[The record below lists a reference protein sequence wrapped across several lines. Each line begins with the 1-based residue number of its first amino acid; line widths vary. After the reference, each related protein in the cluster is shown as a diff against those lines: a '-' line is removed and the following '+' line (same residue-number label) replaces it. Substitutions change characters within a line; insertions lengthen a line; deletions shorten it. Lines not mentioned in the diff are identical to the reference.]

1 MGRGRAGRRLLD
13 SAAQDGREGSRL
25 VAGPSQ
31 EDIDTVQRGIERRV
45 AIDPELEQILAAEP
59 RTALA
64 LTRYGIRLANQ
75 GEAEAGCEMLGL
87 AVLLGPDEPV
97 IWYGRGMVQSAAGT
111 YQDAI
116 ESYRQA
122 LRFEPAMA
130 QAWAGIGF
138 ALAKLEAF
146 EDAAEAYGAA
156 LSIDPSQGRLHQ
168 DLGVVRLRQRRYED
182 AVRELRAAASHAPA
196 DAGLVSNLAVALFQ
210 SGAVSE
216 AAAAYAELRALDP
229 DHAEL
234 RENSAFVTFVEA
246 LLKGP
251 VENAVTVY
259 GIRAGVARPDRRAL
273 FKAAI
278 AYLVGQG
285 WAEPAAA
292 VAEAW
297 AAMDPADPEPAFAL
311 KAASGASD
319 VSAAPRD
326 YVVALYDSFA
336 DSFDEKLVGEL
347 NYRIPDLLV
356 AFIHPH
362 LPADTPLDILDLGC
376 GTGLSGVP
384 LKALANRL
392 VGVDLSPRMLAKAR
406 ARGGYDA
413 LEVAEVVDY
422 LNTHSAAFDL
432 VTAADMVIYLG
443 DLAPLFAGAARALR
457 RGGFFVLS
465 AETCAGTGWTLLPSG
480 RFAHSHAYLA
490 ALAPPAFTLRASV
503 PTHIRFEGKAEV
515 PGVICLYERIG

>member
-1 MGRGRAGRRLLD
+1 
-13 SAAQDGREGSRL
+13 

-45 AIDPELEQILAAEP
+45 AIDPELEHILEAEP

-97 IWYGRGMVQSAAGT
+97 IWYGRGMVQSAAGAFR
-111 YQDAI
+111 DAV

-122 LRFEPAMA
+122 LRFAPAMA

-156 LSIDPSQGRLHQ
+156 LSIDPGQGRLRH

-182 AVRELRAAASHAPA
+182 AVRELRAAERHGPA

-210 SGAVSE
+210 SGAVKE
-216 AAAAYAELRALDP
+216 AAAAYAQLRALDP
-229 DHAEL
+229 EGADM
-234 RENSAFVTFVEA
+234 RENSAFVTFIAA
-246 LLKGP
+246 LLEGP
-251 VENAVTVY
+251 IENAVTVY
-259 GIRAGVARPDRRAL
+259 GIRAGVAHPDRRAL

-285 WAEPAAA
+285 WAAPAAA
-292 VAEAW
+292 VAQAW
-297 AAMDPADPEPAFAL
+297 AAMDPSDPEPAFAL
-311 KAASGASD
+311 TAARGDSA

-336 DSFDEKLVGEL
+336 DSFDAKLVGEL
-347 NYRIPDLLV
+347 NYRIPERLV
-356 AFIHPH
+356 AFIRPH
-362 LPADTPLDILDLGC
+362 LPPDRMLDILDLGC

-384 LKALANRL
+384 LKPLAKRL
-392 VGVDLSPRMLAKAR
+392 VGIDLSPRMIAKAR
-406 ARGGYDA
+406 ARGVYDA
-413 LEVAEVVDY
+413 LEVAEIVDY
-422 LNTHSAAFDL
+422 LQAHPGTFDL
-432 VTAADMVIYLG
+432 VTAADVVIYLG
-443 DLAPLFAGAARALR
+443 DLAPLFAGAAQALR
-457 RGGFFVLS
+457 QGGFFVLS
-465 AETCAGTGWTLLPSG
+465 AETGAGSGWSLLPSG
-480 RFAHSHAYLA
+480 RFAHSQAYLA
-490 ALAPPAFTLRASV
+490 ALAPPAFGLRATL

-515 PGVICLYERIG
+515 PGAICLYEKIG